1 MSITELERSL
11 RALRL
16 SGMGA
21 TLQARAL
28 AVASHAIKGLAVG
41 QTLDV
46 VCNAPDVKND
56 LLIWAR
62 ELGHAVLTTK
72 MRRDDTTMRIRKGR

>member
-1 MSITELERSL
+1 MAAGIM
-11 RALRL
+11 A
-16 SGMGA
+16 A
-21 TLQARAL
+21 TVDVREMTCAQAL

-46 VCNAPDVKND
+46 VCNAPDVKDD

-72 MRRDDTTMRIRKGR
+72 MHRDDTTMRIRKGR